1 MRPPKD
7 IDKEKLKA
15 KLRNLLEHSSSSE
28 ARAEERAVQSG
39 TLDQDDR
46 TSLRVIEGKFEHMA
60 TKAELTAAV
69 RQLEASIARLR
80 NWAPGHGGP
89 LDVLRP
95 ARAILSAEAGG
106 LSICLQPCSSGGG
119 PARR

>member
-69 RQLEASIARLR
+69 RQLEASIARMR
-80 NWAPGHGGP
+80 NWALGLIPLLGGCT
-89 LDVLRP
+89 P
-95 ARAILSAEAGG
+95 AAVARESEAGADRVVLLIG
-106 LSICLQPCSSGGG
+106 QADAGVAI
-119 PARR
+119 